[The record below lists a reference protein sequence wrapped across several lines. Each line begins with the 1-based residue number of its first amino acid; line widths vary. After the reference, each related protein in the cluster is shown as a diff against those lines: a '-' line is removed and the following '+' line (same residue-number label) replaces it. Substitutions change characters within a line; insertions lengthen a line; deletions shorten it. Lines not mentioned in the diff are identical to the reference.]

1 MHVWMCG
8 SLDLIHNCRTVLIVD
23 IVTIVLANTSVR
35 LDSHEVQFTTENQS
49 IRRMLDSRASISRAP
64 TVLMDFPVPS
74 YSHFHHRLTTIL
86 LSRFMLNLQTPV
98 DTTLDELESF
108 VSDIDFE
115 IRRSFGGTVAFG
127 EEDTQNWD
135 SVDSL

>member
-1 MHVWMCG
+1 MHTWMCG
-8 SLDLIHNCRTVLIVD
+8 SLDLIHTCRTVLIID

-35 LDSHEVQFTTENQS
+35 LSSRNVQSTTENQS
-49 IRRMLDSRASISRAP
+49 IRRMLASRASISRAP
-64 TVLMDFPVPS
+64 TVPMDCSVPS

-86 LSRFMLNLQTPV
+86 LSRFMLNLQTSP
-98 DTTLDELESF
+98 DTTLDELQSS

-135 SVDSL
+135 SVDS